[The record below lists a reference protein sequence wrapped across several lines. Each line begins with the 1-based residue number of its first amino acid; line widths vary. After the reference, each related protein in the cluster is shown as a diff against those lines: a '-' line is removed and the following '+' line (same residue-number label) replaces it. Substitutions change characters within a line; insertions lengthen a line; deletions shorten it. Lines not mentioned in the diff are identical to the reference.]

1 MERYEDKIEKAL
13 QYLKQPSKTDAR
25 GSAPI
30 VYLVYQP
37 EDAIILRNIVDTF
50 LRPKA
55 DYYGFIVHSV
65 SMGDLID
72 KFISNH
78 DYRDIWTDPSVD
90 EAEMYNSIK
99 QEIVNDE
106 YFEKAIIDIQN
117 KLSSD
122 TQSLLVLRDVEML
135 HPFYMMGVI
144 ENKIYNKIQVPTL
157 VLYPGETQG
166 TARSFLGVY
175 NQDGNYR
182 SINF

>member
-37 EDAIILRNIVDTF
+37 EDAITLRNIVDTF

-55 DYYGFIVHSV
+55 DFYGFKAHFV
-65 SMGDLID
+65 SMGDLVD
-72 KFISNH
+72 KYINNH
-78 DYRDIWTDPSVD
+78 DYRDIWTDPSV
-90 EAEMYNSIK
+90 EETEMYNSIK

-106 YFEKAIIDIQN
+106 YFENSIITLQEE
-117 KLSSD
+117 LSTEPD
-122 TQSLLVLRDVEML
+122 SLLVLRDVEML

-144 ENKIYNKIQVPTL
+144 ENKIYNKIKVPTL

>member
-25 GSAPI
+25 GNAPI

-37 EDAIILRNIVDTF
+37 EDAITLRNIVDTF
-50 LRPKA
+50 FRPKA
-55 DYYGFIVHSV
+55 DFYGFNPLFV
-65 SMGDLID
+65 SMGELLD
-72 KFISNH
+72 KYINNH
-78 DYRDIWTDPSVD
+78 GYRDIWTEPSVE

-106 YFEKAIIDIQN
+106 YFENAIINIQDE
-117 KLSSD
+117 LSSD
-122 TQSLLVLRDVEML
+122 HNSLLVLRDVEML

-144 ENKIYNKIQVPTL
+144 ENKIYNKIKVPTL